1 MSIFSKKTS
10 TSPLGRNAFDLSQKK
25 LFTASAGELLPCF
38 CQEVLPGDKFN
49 IKVQDFLRTQTC
61 NTAAYSR
68 MKQYVHFFYVPTRI
82 LSTLFGSYI
91 TRSPRTDSTAFQSFS
106 GAPTDDTF
114 AKYRGRFTFP
124 VYPVITSLC
133 KKSSV
138 VDYSKFKNQPLSLI
152 LSDPSFQEDF
162 QAYNSLKLLEL
173 LDYGVGSY
181 QYNIFAPTDSDS
193 YAFANQDFG
202 VQKSLTSANQTRCN
216 AFRLLA
222 YNRIYQDFY
231 RDTRLETF
239 NSIYSNIDDV
249 TISKSTALPQ
259 GDVDNAW
266 IHKFLS
272 GAFVIRHR
280 NYPLDYFTA
289 SDVNPFRQDTLL
301 NRTPFQ
307 SGVNLPSTV
316 GLAPGKNVDLSLPVN
331 GIIGSQMPVLA
342 SSIDINNV
350 TALRSLYALER
361 WASRQAHAKSQSY
374 ADLVKAHFGIDV
386 IDEYDKAR
394 FLGGASAPVVIS
406 ENVSTADTDGAALGS
421 LSGVGKSNL
430 SDKPISFTA
439 KEHGIIMGIFS
450 IMPEPDY
457 NAYGIDRQN
466 LHSLPEDFFT
476 PEFDGLGYQ
485 AVNTVELSNV
495 ATSTLNPSIN
505 NTPVDK
511 LNKVFGFMPIYSEY
525 RTALDKVYCDFKT
538 LLPLSYWVNP
548 RRIAS
553 YNDTITSSFLKVL
566 PSDLDSIFQVNWL
579 QLLDV
584 PDIKVGSTVKQSAL
598 TTVQLN
604 DQFFVNMYL
613 DCKAIRHM
621 SSDGVLY

>member
-1 MSIFSKKTS
+1 MSIFNKTS
-10 TSPLGRNAFDLSQKK
+10 KTQPLGRNSFDLSQKK

-38 CQEVLPGDKFN
+38 CQEVLPGDKFR

-68 MKQYVHFFYVPTRI
+68 LKQYVHFFYVPTRI
-82 LSTLFGSYI
+82 LSTLFGQYV
-91 TRSPRTDSTAFQSFS
+91 TRSPRVDSTSFTPFS
-106 GAPTDDTF
+106 GSPIDETF
-114 AKYRGRFTFP
+114 SKYRGRFTFP
-124 VYPVITSLC
+124 IYPVITSLC
-133 KKSSV
+133 KGAV
-138 VDYSKFKNQPLSLI
+138 TVDYAKFKGMPLSSI
-152 LSDPSFQEDF
+152 LSDSAFQEDIVRY
-162 QAYNSLKLLEL
+162 QSLKLLEL

-181 QYNIFAPTDSDS
+181 QYNIFAPIDKLSFD
-193 YAFANQDFG
+193 FAHQDFG
-202 VQKSLTSANQTRCN
+202 VGSSLTSANQTRCN

-231 RDTRLETF
+231 RDSRLETF
-239 NSIYSNIDDV
+239 NSIYSNIDDI
-249 TISKSTALPQ
+249 TNQKSTVFPQ
-259 GDVDNAW
+259 SDVDSAW
-266 IHKFLS
+266 VNRFLD
-272 GAFVIRHR
+272 GTFRLRYR
-280 NYPLDYFTA
+280 NYPYDYFTSA
-289 SDVNPFRQDTLL
+289 DVNPFRQDSLL
-301 NRTPFQ
+301 NRAPFQ
-307 SGVNLPSTV
+307 QGVNLPSTL
-316 GLAPGKNVDLSLPVN
+316 GLAPGKDVDLKFPVN
-331 GIIGSQMPVLA
+331 GIVGSQMPVL
-342 SSIDINNV
+342 SPTFDINNV
-350 TALRSLYALER
+350 TSLRALYALER

-386 IDEYDKAR
+386 IDEYDKSR

-406 ENVSTADTDGAALGS
+406 ENISTAETEGASLGS

-430 SDKPISFTA
+430 SDNTISFTA

-485 AVNTVELSNV
+485 AVNTVELSNI
-495 ATSTLNPSIN
+495 ATSTLLPEIN
-505 NTPVDK
+505 NSSVDQ

-525 RTALDKVYCDFKT
+525 RTAIDKVYGDFKT
-538 LLPLSYWVNP
+538 ELPLSYWVNP

-553 YNDTITSSFLKVL
+553 YNDTITSSFGKVL

-584 PDIKVGSTVKQSAL
+584 PAIGHKQNAL

>member
-1 MSIFSKKTS
+1 MSIFNKTS
-10 TSPLGRNAFDLSQKK
+10 KTQPLGRNSFDLSQKK

-38 CQEVLPGDKFN
+38 CQEVLPGDKFV
-49 IKVQDFLRTQTC
+49 IRVQDFLRTQTC

-82 LSTLFGSYI
+82 LSTLFGQYV
-91 TRSPRTDSTAFQSFS
+91 TRSPRVDSTSFS
-106 GAPTDDTF
+106 PFSGSPIDDTF
-114 AKYRGRFTFP
+114 SKYRGRFTFP
-124 VYPVITSLC
+124 VYPVISSLC
-133 KKSSV
+133 LREGGSF
-138 VDYSKFKNQPLSLI
+138 DYSSFKNKPISSI
-152 LSDPSFQEDF
+152 LSSPDFQEDIF
-162 QAYNSLKLLEL
+162 RYQSLKLLEL
-173 LDYGVGSY
+173 LDYGVGSF
-181 QYNIFAPTDSDS
+181 QYNILAPTDSDS
-193 YAFANQDFG
+193 YDFASQDFG
-202 VQKSLTSANQTRCN
+202 VGTSLTSSNQTRCN

-231 RDTRLETF
+231 RDSRLETF
-239 NSIYSNIDDV
+239 NSIYSNIDDI
-249 TISKSTALPQ
+249 TNSKSLSYPQ
-259 GDVDNAW
+259 KDVDAAW
-266 IHKFLS
+266 INKFAD
-272 GAFVIRHR
+272 GTFRIRYR
-280 NYPLDYFTA
+280 NYPLDYFTS
-289 SDVNPFRQDTLL
+289 SDVNPFRQDSLL
-301 NRTPFQ
+301 NRAPFQ
-307 SGVNLPSTV
+307 KGVNMTSVLGMSPGTDV
-316 GLAPGKNVDLSLPVN
+316 NLAYPVN
-331 GIIGSQMPVLA
+331 GVIGSQMPVL
-342 SSIDINNV
+342 SPTFDVNNV
-350 TALRSLYALER
+350 TALRALYALER
-361 WASRQAHAKSQSY
+361 WSSRQAHAKSQSY

-394 FLGGASAPVVIS
+394 FLGGASSPVVIS
-406 ENVSTADTDGAALGS
+406 ENISTADTEGASLGS

-430 SDKPISFTA
+430 SDNTISFSA

-495 ATSTLNPSIN
+495 ATSNLIPTIN
-505 NTPVDK
+505 STPVDK

-525 RTALDKVYCDFKT
+525 RTAIDKVYGDFKT
-538 LLPLSYWVNP
+538 ELPLSYWVNP

-553 YNDTITSSFLKVL
+553 YNDTITASFGKVL
-566 PSDLDSIFQVNWL
+566 PSDLDSIFQINWL

-584 PDIKVGSTVKQSAL
+584 PAIGNKQKAL
-598 TTVQLN
+598 TTVQFN

>member
-1 MSIFSKKTS
+1 MSIFNKTS
-10 TSPLGRNAFDLSQKK
+10 KTQPLGRNSFDLSQKK

-38 CQEVLPGDKFN
+38 CQEVLPGDKFV
-49 IKVQDFLRTQTC
+49 IRVQDFLRTQTC

-82 LSTLFGSYI
+82 LSTLFGQYV
-91 TRSPRTDSTAFQSFS
+91 TRSPRVDSTTF
-106 GAPTDDTF
+106 APFTGSPIDDSF

-124 VYPVITSLC
+124 IYSVITKLC
-133 KKSSV
+133 CREGGSF
-138 VDYSKFKNQPLSLI
+138 DYKDFKNQPI
-152 LSDPSFQEDF
+152 TTIMADPTFQEDIYRY
-162 QAYNSLKLLEL
+162 QSLKLLEL

-181 QYNIFAPTDSDS
+181 QYNILAPTNAES
-193 YAFANQDFG
+193 YAFATQDFG
-202 VQKSLTSANQTRCN
+202 TGSSLTSANQTRCN
-216 AFRLLA
+216 LFRLLA

-231 RDTRLETF
+231 RDSRLETF

-249 TISKSTALPQ
+249 TNQYSTKFNQ
-259 GDVDNAW
+259 TDVDSAW
-266 IHKFLS
+266 VNKFLD
-272 GAFVIRHR
+272 GNFRIRYR
-280 NYPLDYFTA
+280 NYPLDYFTS
-289 SDVNPFRQDTLL
+289 SDVNPFRQDSLL
-301 NRTPFQ
+301 NRAPFQ
-307 SGVNLPSTV
+307 QGVNIPSTV
-316 GLAPGKNVDLSLPVN
+316 GMSPGTEVDLRLPVN
-331 GIIGSQMPVLA
+331 GVIGSQMPVLPT
-342 SSIDINNV
+342 SFDVNNV
-350 TALRSLYALER
+350 TALRALYALER

-394 FLGGASAPVVIS
+394 FLGGASSPVVIS
-406 ENVSTADTDGAALGS
+406 ENISTAETDGASLGS

-430 SDKPISFTA
+430 SDNTISFSS

-495 ATSTLNPSIN
+495 ATSNLLPSIN
-505 NTPVDK
+505 NTPVDR
-511 LNKVFGFMPIYSEY
+511 LNKIFGFMPIYSEY
-525 RTALDKVYCDFKT
+525 RTAVDKVYGDFKT
-538 LLPLSYWVNP
+538 MLPLSYWANP

-553 YNDTITSSFLKVL
+553 YNDTITSSFGKVL

-579 QLLDV
+579 QLVDV
-584 PDIKVGSTVKQSAL
+584 PAIASSQKAL
-598 TTVQLN
+598 TTIQFN
-604 DQFFVNMYL
+604 DQFFVNMYF